1 MAQMIELDLNPD
13 DRTLRQFGWI
23 ALGGFGF
30 VAVIAWFEVLIFSF
44 GLGAARPWVAGA
56 VLGLGVLSAF
66 FSLVYPRANR
76 GIYVG
81 LAVVSF
87 PIGFVL
93 SYLIMGL
100 LFFGL
105 IAPLAIFFRLTGRD
119 SMHRGYDPA
128 AETYWVDARSPRPA
142 ESYFRQ
148 F

>member
-1 MAQMIELDLNPD
+1 MAKVIELDLNPD

-30 VAVIAWFEVLIFSF
+30 IAIIAWFEVLIFAF
-44 GLGAARPWVAGA
+44 GLGAARPWVAGGA
-56 VLGLGVLSAF
+56 LALGALSAL
-66 FSLVYPRANR
+66 FSIAHPRANR

-81 LAVVSF
+81 LSVVTY

-93 SYLIMGL
+93 SYVIMGF

-105 IAPLAIFFRLTGRD
+105 IAPVAIFFRLTGRD
-119 SMHRGYDPA
+119 SMRRGYDPA
-128 AETYWVDARSPRPA
+128 AETYWDDARPARPA